1 MRAIR
6 VSVVC
11 ERVCEQ
17 VSLELDGELSQLER
31 RMVAAHLERC
41 ADCRAFEE
49 RVRTFT
55 EDLRAVP
62 LELLQ
67 RPVVVRRS
75 RRASFTGAQ
84 VGVAAVL
91 AIAALGLASQL
102 EAPWSQRT
110 GSSPAVTNVNLFKTS
125 WTPERELAEIDA
137 ALERQR
143 HLSRPGPVSAI

>member
-17 VSLELDGELSQLER
+17 VSLGLDGELSQLER

-67 RPVVVRRS
+67 RPVVIRRS

-84 VGVAAVL
+84 VGVAAAL

-102 EAPWSQRT
+102 GAPWSQRT
-110 GSSPAVTNVNLFKTS
+110 GSSPAVTNANFFETS
-125 WTPERELAEIDA
+125 WTPERELAQIDA

-143 HLSRPGPVSAI
+143 HLSRPGPIPAI